1 MKSSSSILFL
11 ATVVCLMLF
20 ESLEAFQHTIKID
33 SNNRPSSL
41 ASARAIMTM
50 ITKGSHV
57 QKSRRKA
64 TFILSNQSDENEDD
78 GSLNQG
84 DTPIDMANT
93 KSSELK
99 KKEQLA
105 QITGTIFDIFSYTI
119 QFLGALFTFGLVL
132 NLLGYGYKFDFD
144 HGLEIN
150 KLENIRNEIQFERE
164 IIREEREDYLKAN
177 RNDGAVNEEVVF
189 GNWGKSVLGK

>member
-1 MKSSSSILFL
+1 
-11 ATVVCLMLF
+11 MLF

-41 ASARAIMTM
+41 ASARAIM
-50 ITKGSHV
+50 ITKGSRV

-64 TFILSNQSDENEDD
+64 TFILWNQSDENEDD

-84 DTPIDMANT
+84 DTPIDVTNT
-93 KSSELK
+93 ESTEMK